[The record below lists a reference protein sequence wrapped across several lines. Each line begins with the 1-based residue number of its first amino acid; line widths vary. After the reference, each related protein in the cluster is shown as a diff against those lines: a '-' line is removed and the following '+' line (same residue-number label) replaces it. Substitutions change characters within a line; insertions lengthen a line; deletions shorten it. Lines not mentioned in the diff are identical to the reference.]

1 MSSEVSL
8 VSYSP
13 CPSAPSPTNPIVDQP
28 ALQPVYAPL
37 HGLLTLHSFPT
48 SHALLPPT
56 IRHSTL
62 LGLSSAS
69 GDSSAT
75 GRSGSG
81 GGGGGGGAGENN
93 LGFRCGRKRWVVETV
108 HLGIEGGTGE
118 RRTEAP
124 KDVEGVVGG
133 DRPHNAA
140 GSASIAKDSSGVS
153 AHLEAE
159 GIETAKPGT
168 KKKVR
173 ARVRFGDDEDD
184 AGAGPPAVV
193 EVGRDTGAQHANS
206 HNHDPDHSHSPSA
219 SDPHQHEP
227 SRRAAIRHDKPELYE
242 F

>member
-1 MSSEVSL
+1 MSLHDTFQAGRRSFT
-8 VSYSP
+8 
-13 CPSAPSPTNPIVDQP
+13 ADQP

-69 GDSSAT
+69 GDSSAS
-75 GRSGSG
+75 GGPGSG
-81 GGGGGGGAGENN
+81 GGGNGGGAGENN

-124 KDVEGVVGG
+124 KDVEGIVGG
-133 DRPHNAA
+133 DRPHAA
-140 GSASIAKDSSGVS
+140 AAASGPREAPVLTGHPAESQ
-153 AHLEAE
+153 AE
-159 GIETAKPGT
+159 GVETAKPAGT

-184 AGAGPPAVV
+184 DKGTPPAVV
-193 EVGRDTGAQHANS
+193 EVGHDTGVQQDSS
-206 HNHDPDHSHSPSA
+206 HRHDHDHGHDHTHSPS
-219 SDPHQHEP
+219 SSTPHQHEP
-227 SRRAAIRHDKPELYE
+227 PRRAAIRHDKPELYD

>member
-1 MSSEVSL
+1 MAADSL
-8 VSYSP
+8 RFADV
-13 CPSAPSPTNPIVDQP
+13 IIDQP

-69 GDSSAT
+69 GDSSAA
-75 GRSGSG
+75 GGSGSG

-124 KDVEGVVGG
+124 KDVEGIVGG
-133 DRPHNAA
+133 DRPHTAA
-140 GSASIAKDSSGVS
+140 SAALANETGSTGVS
-153 AHLEAE
+153 AHPGAE
-159 GIETAKPGT
+159 GVEVAKPPGP
-168 KKKVR
+168 KKKAR
-173 ARVRFGDDEDD
+173 ARVRFGDDDDD
-184 AGAGPPAVV
+184 AGAGPPVVV
-193 EVGRDTGAQHANS
+193 EVGRDTGVQEEGSPEGTHGHGHS
-206 HNHDPDHSHSPSA
+206 HSHSPTATGS
-219 SDPHQHEP
+219 HTHHEP
-227 SRRAAIRHDKPELYE
+227 PRRAAIRHDKPELYD